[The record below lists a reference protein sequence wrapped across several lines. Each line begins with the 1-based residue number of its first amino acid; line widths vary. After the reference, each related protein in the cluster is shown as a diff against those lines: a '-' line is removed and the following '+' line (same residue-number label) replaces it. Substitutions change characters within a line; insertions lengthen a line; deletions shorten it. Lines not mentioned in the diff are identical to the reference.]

1 MNSGAKMKKEESLP
15 DGAVLRRRAE
25 ADLEASVDESV
36 DCSGVSSEDLQRL
49 VHELRVHQV
58 ELKMQNEE
66 LRRIQGE
73 LEAARDRYAHLYD
86 FAPVGYLTVSDKG
99 IITEA
104 NLTAATLL
112 GVDRSRLEGKPF
124 SRFILNENQNVFY
137 LHRRQLLET
146 QEPLYCRLR
155 MVKQEGGEFYANL
168 GCMFVE
174 KGDGGPEQIRIAVSD
189 ITEQK
194 DLEDQL
200 RQAQKMEAIG
210 TLAGGIA
217 HDFNNILAAM
227 IGFAELA
234 LDQAPE
240 GTNLEDNLQ
249 EILIGGKRAKLLVQQ
264 ILTFSRKAPQ
274 KQVPL
279 RLDALV
285 RETARLIRS
294 TLPANISI
302 EVEIKTTMD
311 PWVMGNESQINQVV
325 MNLCTNA
332 GHAMEAEGGKLTI
345 SIDDI
350 VLDHAKAG
358 HSLNLPPGKYVKF
371 TVSDTGVGMAP
382 EIVERIFEPYF
393 STKDPDKGSGM
404 GLSVVEGIVK
414 THNGHIFAMAQPQK
428 GSTFTVYW
436 PRLEKSP
443 SDPHPRSLG
452 KLPGGSEHILFLD
465 DELPLVKLIKMML
478 EKLGYTVTT
487 GTSSHQALE
496 SFRAAPGRFDLVIT
510 DMTMPEMTGDRLA
523 VELIKIRPD
532 IPVIICSGYRKD
544 ISEEQAGQ
552 IGIKAYV
559 GKPVDKVELAETI
572 REVLDAA
579 KDRHPDRDRFDD

>member
-15 DGAVLRRRAE
+15 EGAELRRRAE
-25 ADLEASVDESV
+25 ADLEASVDESG
-36 DCSGVSSEDLQRL
+36 DFSGVSSEDLQSL
-49 VHELRVHQV
+49 IHELRVHQV

-73 LEAARDRYAHLYD
+73 LEEARDRYAHLYD
-86 FAPVGYLTVSDKG
+86 FAPVGYLTVNDKG

-112 GVDRSRLEGKPF
+112 GVDRSSLKGKPF
-124 SRFILNENQNVFY
+124 SRFILNEDQDVYY

-155 MVKQEGGEFYANL
+155 MVKQEGGEFYAGL
-168 GCMFVE
+168 DCMFVE
-174 KGDGGPEQIRIAVSD
+174 KGDGGPEQIRMVVSD

-234 LDQAPE
+234 LDQAPK

-294 TLPANISI
+294 TLPANITI

-350 VLDHAKAG
+350 VLDHAKAD

-393 STKDPDKGSGM
+393 STKAPDKGSGM

-414 THNGHIFAMAQPQK
+414 THDGHIFAMTQLQK

-443 SDPHPRSLG
+443 SDPHPRPLG
-452 KLPGGSEHILFLD
+452 KLPGGSEHILFID
-465 DELPLVKLIKMML
+465 DELPIVKLIKMML

-487 GTSSHQALE
+487 GTSSRQALE

-523 VELIKIRPD
+523 VELTKIRPD

-544 ISEEQAGQ
+544 MSEEQAGQ

-579 KDRHPDRDRFDD
+579 NRSASGQGPIR